1 MSELA
6 DRWNRSGSE
15 FLICYHAPRNMI
27 REYKFKVEFLK
38 QLTMRMTGGR
48 NESHECYIYR
58 RIQGAT
64 SDEGTRCDEI
74 FLHPWEMCR
83 SGNVQAL
90 QTHVI
95 NELKE
100 LSQMLVSDRSRKA
113 PKIYSDTSWSTK
125 VVKKIKRTKKSTKNI
140 KRTTK
145 GAKNIKKIK
154 QTKKSTK
161 NIKRTKKGA
170 KNINH

>member
-1 MSELA
+1 MRVLA

-15 FLICYHAPRNMI
+15 FLICYHAPKCMI
-27 REYKFKVEFLK
+27 NKYKFRVDFLT
-38 QLTMRMTGGR
+38 QLTTRMTGGR

-83 SGNVQAL
+83 TGDVQAL

-95 NELKE
+95 KELKE
-100 LSQMLVSDRSRKA
+100 LMLVSDRSRKG
-113 PKIYSDTSWSTK
+113 PKIYSDTSWTTK
-125 VVKKIKRTKKSTKNI
+125 VAKKRKRTN
-140 KRTTK
+140 
-145 GAKNIKKIK
+145 
-154 QTKKSTK
+154 KSTK

-170 KNINH
+170 KNVKR